1 MAVDDEGQA
10 FTLSSDPLLPEV
22 CPYVENLKLGEEAD
36 VETILKPVLSNSKIF
51 GVDLY
56 EVGMADLVC
65 SYFKELIAG
74 PGAVRKTLEKY
85 V

>member
-1 MAVDDEGQA
+1 MEGI
-10 FTLSSDPLLPEV
+10 
-22 CPYVENLKLGEEAD
+22 KLGDTID
-36 VETILKPVLSNSKIF
+36 VESILKPVLSDNRIF